1 MRVSLYMPL
10 LSDRGVVPITL
21 KYHCVCVRGGVGG
34 GEGRR
39 GGAGGMVVVVVVV
52 VQVVRVCRPCFD
64 ECVFSSVRRLTCRFN

>member
-34 GEGRR
+34 G
-39 GGAGGMVVVVVVV
+39 GGGGVE
-52 VQVVRVCRPCFD
+52 R
-64 ECVFSSVRRLTCRFN
+64 EEWWWWL